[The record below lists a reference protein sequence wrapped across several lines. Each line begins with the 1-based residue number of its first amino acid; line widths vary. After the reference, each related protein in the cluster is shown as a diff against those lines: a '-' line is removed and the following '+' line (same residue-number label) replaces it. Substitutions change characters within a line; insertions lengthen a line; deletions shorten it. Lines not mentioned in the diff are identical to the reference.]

1 MHKRWLLLLLMTAA
15 FNAAD
20 AQIWSLQQCMD
31 TAQVH
36 NKNLKMGRNMIAAG
50 GYKTKEAKSMLMP
63 RITANA
69 EYRYYTNLPYQLL
82 PLSTFSPTAPDGQF
96 KEAQFGV
103 PHNMNASLQLN
114 MPIYNPQVYGAIQ
127 STQIASELNGLQF
140 RKTTEQVFI
149 EISNLY
155 YNAQI
160 LQHQLAFSD
169 SNLLNA
175 ERLLNTTKLLHAQ
188 LLARA
193 TDVAKIN
200 LQVSQM
206 QVQKEK
212 VSSQYEQLL
221 NALKFA
227 MGMPFDLNLQIDPV
241 IIRPLNNAYQSYSTT
256 DLRIEE
262 TRKRLLSSELTTL
275 NRSRYLPAL
284 NLFGTYGTNG
294 FGYDKQPDPFLKF
307 FPLGFAGVQLSYPL
321 FNGTQ
326 TTHKMAQKQLEIQ
339 NSELQLELLTEQNAM
354 QFENALQQRLLSE
367 RSIETSEEQIRL
379 AQSIFAQT
387 ILQQKQGTANLSDVL
402 LADNALRTAQQNYLS
417 SVIDYLKADLEL
429 KKISG
434 NINVNKP

>member
-1 MHKRWLLLLLMTAA
+1 MHKRWLLLLLMTTA

-36 NKNLKMGRNMIAAG
+36 NKNLKIGRNMIAAG

-69 EYRYYTNLPYQLL
+69 EYRYYAALPYQLL

-103 PHNMNASLQLN
+103 PHNLNASLQLN
-114 MPIYNPQVYGAIQ
+114 MPLYNPQVYGAIQ
-127 STQIASELNGLQF
+127 TAQIASELSELQYH
-140 RKTTEQVFI
+140 KTAEQVFFD
-149 EISNLY
+149 ISNLY

-175 ERLLNTTKLLHAQ
+175 ERLLYNTKLLHEQ
-188 LLARA
+188 LLAR
-193 TDVAKIN
+193 TSDVARLN

-206 QVQKEK
+206 RVQKEK
-212 VSSQYEQLL
+212 INNQYEQVL
-221 NALKFA
+221 NGLKFA
-227 MGMPFDLNLQIDPV
+227 MGISLEQNLQIDPQ
-241 IIRPLNNAYQSYSTT
+241 ILRPFNPDYKSNASS
-256 DLRIEE
+256 DMRIEE

-326 TTHKMAQKQLEIQ
+326 TNHKMAQKQFEIQ

-354 QFENALQQRLLSE
+354 LLENALQQRLLSE
-367 RSIETSEEQIRL
+367 RAIETASEQIGL
-379 AQSIFAQT
+379 AQT
-387 ILQQKQGTANLSDVL
+387 IYAQTLIQQKQGIANLSDVL